1 MKNELINRIKTNM
14 KNHLNE
20 IQMKKLSKTLE
31 IILNDFEVFKKHKPL
46 SVEESEENQDLLIA
60 FLSAKQIEGCSQNTI
75 KYYSNTIMKMLD
87 SLKFKNRKHHN
98 R

>member
-1 MKNELINRIKTNM
+1 M

-46 SVEESEENQDLLIA
+46 SVEESKKSGLINSFSFSQTNRRMFPEYYKVLQEYNYENA
-60 FLSAKQIEGCSQNTI
+60 GFT
-75 KYYSNTIMKMLD
+75 
-87 SLKFKNRKHHN
+87 
-98 R
+98 

>member
-31 IILNDFEVFKKHKPL
+31 IILNDIEVFKKHKPL
-46 SVEESEENQDLLIA
+46 SVEESKKIR
-60 FLSAKQIEGCSQNTI
+60 T
-75 KYYSNTIMKMLD
+75 Y
-87 SLKFKNRKHHN
+87 
-98 R
+98 